1 MKIVH
6 INYSDSE
13 GGAAIAALRHC
24 AAMRR
29 AGIDSHMLVLNKKR
43 KYPLYVS
50 SIFKDKRKE
59 KINTFILVRTAQ
71 LFSKL
76 FQTIATFSFPFYS
89 ISISKHPLIQEADII
104 YLHWVAGSMLSTK
117 EIERIL
123 KLGKPVRWY
132 MHDMNPLTGGCHHSF
147 DCIKYQMECKKCPLI
162 KKTIPIVDISTYQ
175 FKQRLKRWSKYKNL
189 EAYTPSTWLRDCIKK
204 SSIWKGHNITVF
216 PNVIDTDKFHPED
229 KNSAKK
235 ILNINTSKKTILF
248 GAADINNPYKGW
260 SYMREALNQLNP
272 DIYEAIIFGEENSNI
287 KKDLAIETYFTGYLY
302 DEISLILIYNAAD
315 VFVSSSLAENY
326 PNVIMEA
333 MACGTPCVG
342 FNIGGIPDQI
352 KHKANG
358 YLAKSKD
365 ANDLANGIK
374 YVCESNSEQYL
385 QMHKNARDFV
395 CNTASFDLYKSNF
408 QI

>member
-13 GGAAIAALRHC
+13 GGAAIAASRHC
-24 AAMRR
+24 EAMRR

-59 KINTFILVRTAQ
+59 KIETFILVKTAQ

-76 FQTIATFSFPFYS
+76 FQTIATFSFPFYTV
-89 ISISKHPLIQEADII
+89 SISKHPLIREADII

-132 MHDMNPLTGGCHHSF
+132 MHDMNPITGGCHHSF
-147 DCIKYQMECKKCPLI
+147 DCVKYQMECKKCPLI
-162 KKTIPIVDISTYQ
+162 KKRPPIVDISTYQ
-175 FKQRLKRWSKYKNL
+175 FRQRIKRWSKYKNL
-189 EAYTPSTWLRDCIKK
+189 EAYAPSTWLGDCIRK

-235 ILNINTSKKTILF
+235 ILNINTSKKIILF

-260 SYMREALNQLNP
+260 AYMREALNQLNP
-272 DIYEAIIFGEENSNI
+272 DIYEAIIFGEENSSI

-352 KHKANG
+352 KHKVNG

-374 YVCESNSEQYL
+374 YVCESNSEQYS
-385 QMHKNARDFV
+385 QMQQNARDFV

-408 QI
+408 

>member
-24 AAMRR
+24 EAMRK
-29 AGIDSHMLVLNKKR
+29 AGIDSYMLVLNKKR
-43 KYPLYVS
+43 KNPLYVY
-50 SIFKDKRKE
+50 SIFKNKRKE
-59 KINTFILVRTAQ
+59 KVNTFILVKMMQ
-71 LFSKL
+71 VFSNF
-76 FQTIATFSFPFYS
+76 FQTITTFSFPLHT
-89 ISISKHPLIQEADII
+89 ISISKNALIKEADII

-117 EIERIL
+117 EIENIL

-132 MHDMNPLTGGCHHSF
+132 MHDMNPLTGGCHHAF
-147 DCIKYQMECKKCPLI
+147 ECTKYQTECKKCPLI
-162 KKTIPIVDISTYQ
+162 KKQISALDICSYQ
-175 FKQRLKRWSKYKNL
+175 FKQRIKRWSKYKNL
-189 EAYTPSTWLRDCIKK
+189 EAYAPSTWLGDCIRK

-260 SYMREALNQLNP
+260 TYMREALNQLNP
-272 DIYEAIIFGEENSNI
+272 ENYEAIIFGEENSNI
-287 KKDLAIETYFTGYLY
+287 KKDLAIKTYFTGYLH

-352 KHKANG
+352 RHKSNG

-374 YVCESNSEQYL
+374 YVCESNSEQYS
-385 QMHKNARDFV
+385 QMQKNARDFV
-395 CNTASFDLYKSNF
+395 CNTASFNLYKSNSS
-408 QI
+408 I